1 MSETD
6 SVLVRRA
13 MDGDRPAFE
22 ELVRRTSR
30 LVFARLYLETG
41 NAHLTEDLVQETYL
55 SAFRSLYQLSDPAG
69 FRPWLL
75 AIAHRK
81 AIDAAKNDA
90 RLKRSPPLQFESP
103 MSAIAGASPSPEQ
116 NALQTERRQCVLA
129 VLRSLPEDYRLP
141 LMLRYIGETDAESI
155 GIQLGL
161 TNGALRGLLHR
172 GLKMLRERL
181 PADFAG
187 DVDD

>member
-1 MSETD
+1 
-6 SVLVRRA
+6 
-13 MDGDRPAFE
+13 
-22 ELVRRTSR
+22 
-30 LVFARLYLETG
+30 LETG
-41 NAHLTEDLVQETYL
+41 NVHVAEDLVQETYL

-81 AIDAAKNDA
+81 SIDSAKNDA
-90 RLKRSPPLQFESP
+90 RLKRSPPTQSDMPLS
-103 MSAIAGASPSPEQ
+103 SVSCAGPLPEQ
-116 NALQTERRQCVLA
+116 EAFQAERRQCVLA